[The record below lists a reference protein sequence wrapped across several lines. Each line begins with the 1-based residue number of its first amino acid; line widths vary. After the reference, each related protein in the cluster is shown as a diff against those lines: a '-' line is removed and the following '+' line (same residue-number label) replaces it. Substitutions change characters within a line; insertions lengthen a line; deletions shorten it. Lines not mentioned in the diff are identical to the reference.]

1 MGGLLV
7 KLTSMLLQQSFERYA
22 FLYVVYVCD
31 DATTPLLSKMRNLF
45 LFGKVQVTGPKD
57 HS

>member
-22 FLYVVYVCD
+22 FLYVVCVCD
-31 DATTPLLSKMRNLF
+31 DATTPLLSKMRKLF
-45 LFGKVQVTGPKD
+45 LFGKGPGKV
-57 HS
+57 